1 MVCVFWCWIHV
12 ESSVLDDAHML
23 LFRVFGFNV
32 AHDWKCIQLI
42 KTQYTLYSYN
52 TSTHPKQKRAT
63 HTVKTSMPKTSR
75 TVEETEVGIILK
87 EEVRKPTAFREVYA
101 IQEPYVYA
109 AIVKEPETQKT
120 LYEVIEPTLQPEEEK
135 RLREIKQFLMEEV
148 DVNLKDIETKEKA
161 ENYLKDKTREI
172 IKRYHIK
179 VPAEA
184 IDKLVYYVIRDF
196 IGYGRIDPLMK
207 DHSIEDISADGVGIP
222 LYVWHR
228 MYESL
233 PTNILFKD
241 ETELDSFIIRLAYL
255 AGKNISIASPIL
267 DASLPEGSRI
277 QLTYGSEVTRR
288 GSTFTIRRFRVD
300 PLSISDLISF
310 KTISSEMAAYLW
322 YIIENRASVMIAGG
336 VASGKTT
343 MLNCLSMFIKPEM
356 KVVSVEDTQ
365 ELNLP
370 HENWIP
376 SVVRLGFGH
385 EDKRSGSITL
395 FDLLK
400 AAVRQRPDYIIVG
413 EVRGEEAYTLFQ
425 AMATGHLGMCTI
437 HAESVEAVI
446 NRLESEPM
454 NIPKP
459 LIAMTDVIM
468 VMSRTEIEGRPARK
482 TTAAA
487 EVIDLDPKTNNIRTN
502 AIFTWNQKEDT
513 FVFSGHSS
521 ILEEHMKKLGITEED
536 IRSELNARKTV
547 LEWMVQKGIRRY
559 LDVAN
564 VIREYCTNP
573 KRVFQKARVGLK

>member
-1 MVCVFWCWIHV
+1 MR
-12 ESSVLDDAHML
+12 E
-23 LFRVFGFNV
+23 
-32 AHDWKCIQLI
+32 
-42 KTQYTLYSYN
+42 
-52 TSTHPKQKRAT
+52 TSEQQ
-63 HTVKTSMPKTSR
+63 
-75 TVEETEVGIILK
+75 TEIGITLK
-87 EEVRKPTAFREVYA
+87 EEGKKPTAFREVYP

-120 LYEVIEPTLQPEEEK
+120 LYEVIEPTLHTEEEQK
-135 RLREIKQFLMEEV
+135 LQEIKKFLMEEV

-161 ENYLKDKTREI
+161 ENYLKQKTKET
-172 IKRYHIK
+172 IKRYRIK
-179 VPAEA
+179 VAPEA

-196 IGYGRIDPLMK
+196 IGYGKIDPLMK
-207 DHSIEDISADGVGIP
+207 DHLIEDISADGVNIP

-228 MYESL
+228 LYESL

-241 ETELDSFIIRLAYL
+241 EAELNSFIIRMAYL
-255 AGKNISIASPIL
+255 AGKNISIASPML

-277 QLTYGSEVTRR
+277 QLTYGNEVTRR

-300 PLSISDLISF
+300 PLTISDLIAL
-310 KTISSEMAAYLW
+310 KTLSSEMAAYLW
-322 YIIENRASVMIAGG
+322 YIIENRASVMVAGG

-385 EDKRSGSITL
+385 EDKKSGSITL

-459 LIAMTDVIM
+459 LIAMMDVIL
-468 VMSRTEIEGRPARK
+468 VMTRTEIEGRPARK
-482 TTAAA
+482 ASTAA
-487 EVIDLDPKTNNIRTN
+487 EVVELDPQTKRILTND
-502 AIFTWNQKEDT
+502 IFSWDAKGSKFTITGKS
-513 FVFSGHSS
+513 V
-521 ILEEHMKKLGITEED
+521 ILEERRKKIGISEEE
-536 IRSELNARKTV
+536 IKSELNARKTV
-547 LEWMVQKGIRRY
+547 LEWMVKKGTRRY
-559 LDVAN
+559 MDVAN
-564 VIREYCTNP
+564 VIREYYVNP
-573 KRVFQKARVGLK
+573 KRILQKARVGLK